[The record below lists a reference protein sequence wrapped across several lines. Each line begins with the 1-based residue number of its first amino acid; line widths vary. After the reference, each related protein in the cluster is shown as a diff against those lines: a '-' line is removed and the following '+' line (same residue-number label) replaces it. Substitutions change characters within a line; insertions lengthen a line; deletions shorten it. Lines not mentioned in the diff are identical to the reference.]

1 MPLVT
6 ETVTFRMFSSASDV
20 WSAVTAATA
29 VFPMAMPNLYAG
41 IKRNR
46 RDGFTEGSIRDITFG
61 PAYSR
66 VVGSGREEILE
77 VDHSNM
83 TVKTTMNDDGAFV
96 PRLFDSVDITTA
108 VVPSSRANLRATGC
122 TITWSFTYDSAKGN
136 ADVNNLKNVM
146 QTAFQ
151 DLDDYLRR
159 GRGNRP

>member
-6 ETVTFRMFSSASDV
+6 ETVTYRMLSSASDV
-20 WSAVTAATA
+20 WTAVTAATA

-41 IKRNR
+41 IKRNG
-46 RDGFTEGSIRDITFG
+46 RDGFTEGSMRDITFG
-61 PAYSR
+61 PAYNM
-66 VVGSGREEILE
+66 VVGSAREEIFE

-83 TVKTTMNDDGAFV
+83 TMKTLMNDDGAFV

-108 VVPSSRANLRATGC
+108 VVPSSRTNLRATGC
-122 TITWSFTYDSAKGN
+122 TITWSFRYESARGN
-136 ADVNNLKNVM
+136 GDINYLKNVM

-159 GRGNRP
+159 G